1 MSNSPTP
8 PLLKRLIERVFP
20 PTVDF
25 YELINEQC
33 RLVENG
39 TAALVDFMKTNN
51 AESANKVKE
60 LEHQGDQLK
69 LHHLDKLHRAFS
81 TQMDREDIYRAFAA
95 IDDIL
100 NYAKTTVKEMQ
111 VLGLK
116 PDEHTLAMAQLM
128 NEGMHALTQGFA
140 KLKKQPLAAEA
151 DAIKAH
157 KTERT
162 TEKIYRKALAELF
175 DPSHY
180 VQTLTDAQRLDA
192 AALTVLI
199 ASENKS
205 VQDQA
210 IASSVGFVLEILKR
224 REVYR
229 HMSNG
234 ADRIAFASEV
244 LHDMIAKNA

>member
-1 MSNSPTP
+1 MSDTP
-8 PLLKRLIERVFP
+8 KAPFLQRIIQRVFP

-25 YELINEQC
+25 YGLINEQC
-33 RLVENG
+33 HLVEKG
-39 TAALVDFMKTNN
+39 TTALVDFMKTDN
-51 AESANKVKE
+51 AESANKVRE
-60 LEHQGDQLK
+60 LEHKGDLLK
-69 LHHLDKLHRAFS
+69 QHHLDKLHRAFS
-81 TQMDREDIYRAFAA
+81 TPMDREDIYRAFAA

-140 KLKKQPLAAEA
+140 KLEKQPLAAEA
-151 DAIKAH
+151 DAVKAH

-180 VQTLTDAQRLDA
+180 VQTLTNAQRLDVE
-192 AALTVLI
+192 ALTVLI
-199 ASENKS
+199 PSENKS
-205 VQDQA
+205 TQDQA